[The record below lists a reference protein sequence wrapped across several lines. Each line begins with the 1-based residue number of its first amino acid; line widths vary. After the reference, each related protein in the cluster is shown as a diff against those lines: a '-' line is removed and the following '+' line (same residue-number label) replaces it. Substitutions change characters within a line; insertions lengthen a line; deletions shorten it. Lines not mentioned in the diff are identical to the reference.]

1 MVKESQET
9 DAPRKRRRLAVRLLV
24 AAACAVV
31 FLAVLLLSVP
41 FIVTHIPL
49 PELVF
54 DMSEA
59 LADVPASMVTNK
71 NVTATVTITRDV
83 PDGFRVRARG
93 MLLDWHYSARAHIRF
108 GFVRADGEAVLTLDG
123 TDWRASGNFGGTS
136 AKDWRFSAS
145 IRETEVSHDEVL
157 LGDLLRRVAPQVASN
172 LVFKGR
178 FSLDADG
185 ECTPLLPVPAWSA
198 SGSLKD
204 VDASF
209 AAGDK
214 TIDVHNMRMRF
225 GAKGLA
231 DRMEIAPLF
240 PRADSVAAAGVVLS
254 NAFANVR
261 ATERSYLV
269 TEAGADCC
277 GGELRLYSL
286 FLDPE
291 RLSAGAAI
299 FVDGVDAGKVLSH
312 VSGFNGEA
320 SGRLHG
326 KLPFFLKDGKEIH
339 FRNAYLFSTPGET
352 GKVMVSDAGP
362 ILDNLEAGGLPKSER
377 DNLARVLANL
387 DYSVLRVELE
397 REEDGGLS
405 LALKLEGTASE
416 GSTTVPVNLNVTFRG
431 DLDKLIKTGMDI
443 SRRQ

>member
-1 MVKESQET
+1 MDKGSQESG
-9 DAPRKRRRLAVRLLV
+9 APRKRRRLAVRLLV
-24 AAACAVV
+24 ATACVV
-31 FLAVLLLSVP
+31 LFFALLLLSVP

-71 NVTATVTITRDV
+71 NVTATVTITRGV

-93 MLLDWHYSARAHIRF
+93 MLLDWPYSARAYIRF

-123 TDWRASGNFGGTS
+123 TDWKASGNFGGTS
-136 AKDWRFSAS
+136 AKDWRFNAS

-157 LGDLLRRVAPQVASN
+157 LGDLLSRFAPQAASN
-172 LVFKGR
+172 LVFKGH
-178 FSLDADG
+178 FLLDAEG
-185 ECTPLLPVPAWSA
+185 ECTPQLPVPAWSV
-198 SGSLKD
+198 SGALKD

-214 TIDVHNMRMRF
+214 TIDVRNMRTRF

-240 PRADSVAAAGVVLS
+240 PRADSVVAAGVVLS
-254 NAFANVR
+254 NAFASVR

-291 RLSAGAAI
+291 RLSAGATI

-326 KLPFFLKDGKEIH
+326 KLPFFLKGGKEIL
-339 FRNAYLFSTPGET
+339 FKNAYLFSTPGET
-352 GKVMVSDAGP
+352 GKVMVSDARP

-377 DNLARVLANL
+377 DNLARALANL
-387 DYSVLRVELE
+387 DYSVLRVELG
-397 REEDGGLS
+397 REEDSGLS

-416 GSTTVPVNLNVTFRG
+416 GSKTVPVNLNVTFRG
-431 DLDKLIKTGMDI
+431 DLDKLINTGMDI